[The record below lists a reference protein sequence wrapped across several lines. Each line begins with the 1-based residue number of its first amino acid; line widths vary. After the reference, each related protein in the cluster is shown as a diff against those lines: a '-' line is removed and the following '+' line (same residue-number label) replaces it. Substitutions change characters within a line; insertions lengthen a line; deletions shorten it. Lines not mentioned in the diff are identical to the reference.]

1 MLTCAQLSKNVA
13 LGSCAQRTAQVS
25 GRVIAIN
32 FDDWQAATITE
43 ASGIISAITLPSGK
57 YGYALTSKDKG
68 IEASYSMNKGTYGN
82 SWIHQLLLRVFD
94 RTQDNKDTMDKLADG
109 RFVFIVEHLD
119 KANYQTVYEVY
130 GRDNG
135 LTASAAEGSSTDA
148 DGQFGNMTMASEE
161 GAYEGALPTSIFNTD
176 LATTKAA
183 IEALIAS

>member
-32 FDDWQAATITE
+32 LEDWLGATITE
-43 ASGIISAITLPSGK
+43 SGGVISGISLPSGK

-82 SWIHQLLLRVFD
+82 SWIHQVLLRVFD
-94 RTQDNKDTMDKLADG
+94 RTQDNKGTMDKLADG

-119 KANYQTVYEVY
+119 VANYQTVFEVY

-148 DGQFGNMTMASEE
+148 DGQFGNITMASEE
-161 GAYEGALPTSIFNTD
+161 GAYEGALPTSIFSTD
-176 LATTKAA
+176 LATTRSLV
-183 IEALIAS
+183 ESLIAS